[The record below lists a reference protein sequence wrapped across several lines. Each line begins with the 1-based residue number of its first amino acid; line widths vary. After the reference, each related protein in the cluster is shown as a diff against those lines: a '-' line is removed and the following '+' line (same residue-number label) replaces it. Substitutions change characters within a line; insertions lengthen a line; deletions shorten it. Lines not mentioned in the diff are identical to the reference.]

1 MASAMVP
8 ASAKAP
14 WLVDR
19 RFFMGALGAA
29 MAAPAVAATPF
40 PAGVEDV
47 RRHGARGDGTHIDS
61 PAINRAIQAASKR
74 GGGIVFVPPGR
85 YLCFSI
91 RLLDDITLMLAAGAV
106 IVAADPDTHGA
117 HYDPPENYLE
127 EQFQDFGITH
137 VHNSLIYG
145 DGVSNVAIVGH
156 GMLHGLGLDREGPGD
171 RWHARDHWR
180 SAAALGVS
188 PRELAL
194 QDPAE
199 RAQVGRANKTI
210 GLMNC
215 HNVRLGDFTI
225 LQAGHFGIIAHGVT
239 NMAIDQIVI
248 DTDRDG
254 IDIDCCR
261 DVRVTNCIVNA
272 PKDDAI
278 VLKSSFALGRPVL
291 CEDILIAGCKTSG
304 YEMGSLLDGT
314 YRKSDYLAPDK
325 VGPLGRIKMGT
336 ETVGGFRNVRISDC
350 TCTASRGIL
359 IGIVDGGTMEDVSVS
374 GITMRDPVN
383 HPLFVHHGARMRAP
397 RGTPV
402 GKIRRIRFDDIGVS
416 GADPRYPCGIEGFA
430 DGPVEDVSFSNVLVQ
445 SGGGGTEADA
455 AREPEYRRET
465 SLEVSYLRTLPAYGF
480 YARHAA
486 RLQLR
491 DMRFITERPDA
502 RPAVALRQVR
512 RAIVEGLTS
521 PSPPSAAVDARDSEN
536 IAVGAVN
543 TVA

>member
-1 MASAMVP
+1 MAAAKVEPTARAAP
-8 ASAKAP
+8 AI
-14 WLVDR
+14 DR
-19 RFFMGALGAA
+19 RTMLGTMGLL
-29 MAAPAVAATPF
+29 MAAPAGAATLL

-47 RRHGARGDGTHIDS
+47 RRHGARGDGRAIDS
-61 PAINRAIQAASKR
+61 VAINRAIEAAAKR

-91 RLLDDITLMLAAGAV
+91 RLRDDITLMLSSGAV
-106 IVAADPDTHGA
+106 IVAADPDEHGA

-145 DGVSNVAIVGH
+145 DGVRNVAIVGQ

-171 RWHARDHWR
+171 RWHARPAWQ
-180 SAAALGVS
+180 SAASAGLS

-194 QDPAE
+194 RDPAE

-215 HNVRLGDFTI
+215 HNVQLRDFTI

-239 NMAIDQIVI
+239 NMAIDQLVI

-254 IDIDCCR
+254 IDVDCCR
-261 DVRVTNCIVNA
+261 DVRITNCVVNA

-278 VLKSSFALGRPVL
+278 VLKSSYALGRPVM

-304 YEMGSLLDGT
+304 FAMGSLLDGS

-325 VGPLGRIKMGT
+325 IGPLGRIKLGT
-336 ETVGGFRNVRISDC
+336 ETNGGFRNVRISDC
-350 TCTASRGIL
+350 TCTATRGIL
-359 IGIVDGGTMEDVSVS
+359 VGIVDGGTLEDVSVS

-397 RGTPV
+397 RDTPI
-402 GKIRRIRFDDIGVS
+402 GRIRRVRFDDIGVS
-416 GADPRYPCGIEGFA
+416 GANPRFPCGVEGIA
-430 DGPVEDVSFSNVLVQ
+430 DGPVEDVSFSNLDIV
-445 SGGGGTEADA
+445 SAGGGTAADA
-455 AREPEYRRET
+455 ARDPEYRRET
-465 SLEVSYLRTLPAYGF
+465 SLEVSYLGTLPAFGL
-480 YARHAA
+480 YARHAT
-486 RLQLR
+486 RLRLR
-491 DMRFITERPDA
+491 DCHFATEAADA
-502 RPAVALRQVR
+502 RPAIALRHVR
-512 RAIVEGLTS
+512 GALIDGLTS
-521 PSPPSAAVDARDSEN
+521 PAATAAAVDARDSRDVVV
-536 IAVGAVN
+536 AAVN
-543 TVA
+543 VSR